1 MKKIIYPLSLILLFI
16 TCSQQSTESSDKS
29 LVEDNDLAELIT
41 KRTYY
46 TKQINDLSLELE
58 NINSAI
64 DALGGT
70 EKRQLITAF
79 KSKKQPFEHQLEVQ
93 ANIKT
98 RQNVLIY
105 PEFAGRLIKLKV
117 EEGQKVKKGTL
128 LAIIE
133 DAGLKDQLDQIKL
146 QLDLTKTTF
155 ERTKRLWDQKIGSE
169 MMYLEAQ
176 TRYKAA
182 KKQVSQIRQQLAKT
196 KIYAPFS
203 GVIDQI
209 PARLGSNLIPGV
221 TPVLR
226 IVNLNSM
233 FAESDVPENYL
244 PNITKGSKATV
255 TIPALNLVQK
265 TQVHQ
270 TGNFISA
277 TNRTFRVEARLENPE
292 GIIKPNLN
300 ARLSIIDYYNPE
312 AIMIP
317 LRVIR
322 ENANGQP
329 YVFILSNPEKDNGYT
344 TEKRMIV
351 LGKSKEEMIEILE
364 GVTIDELIADEGV
377 SLLVSNQKVKRIL
390 EK

>member
-16 TCSQQSTESSDKS
+16 TCSQQSTESSDKN
-29 LVEDNDLAELIT
+29 LVEDNDLAELIS

-79 KSKKQPFEHQLEVQ
+79 KSKKQPFEHQLEIQ

-203 GVIDQI
+203 GVIDEI

-390 EK
+390 E

>member
-16 TCSQQSTESSDKS
+16 TCSQQSTESSDKN
-29 LVEDNDLAELIT
+29 LVEDNDLAELIS

-79 KSKKQPFEHQLEVQ
+79 KSKTQPFEHQLEVQ

-203 GVIDQI
+203 GVIDEI

>member
-16 TCSQQSTESSDKS
+16 TCSQQSTKSSDKS
-29 LVEDNDLAELIT
+29 LLEDNDLAELIA

-58 NINSAI
+58 NINNAI

-182 KKQVSQIRQQLAKT
+182 RKKVSQIRQQLAKT

-203 GVIDQI
+203 GVIDEI

-390 EK
+390 E

>member
-29 LVEDNDLAELIT
+29 LVEDNDLAELIA

-58 NINSAI
+58 NINSSI

-182 KKQVSQIRQQLAKT
+182 RKQVSQIRQQLAKT

-203 GVIDQI
+203 GVIDEI

-244 PNITKGSKATV
+244 TNITKGSKATV

-390 EK
+390 E

>member
-29 LVEDNDLAELIT
+29 LVENNDLAELIT

-196 KIYAPFS
+196 KIYAPFN
-203 GVIDQI
+203 GVIDEI

-329 YVFILSNPEKDNGYT
+329 YIFILSNPEKDNGYT

-364 GVTIDELIADEGV
+364 GVTIGELIADEGV

-390 EK
+390 E

>member
-16 TCSQQSTESSDKS
+16 TCSQQSTESSDKN
-29 LVEDNDLAELIT
+29 LVEDNDLAELIS

-79 KSKKQPFEHQLEVQ
+79 KSKTQPFEHQLEVQ

-203 GVIDQI
+203 GVIDEI

-390 EK
+390 E

>member
-29 LVEDNDLAELIT
+29 LVEDNDLAELIA

-182 KKQVSQIRQQLAKT
+182 RKQVSQIRQQLAKT

-203 GVIDQI
+203 GVIDEI

-390 EK
+390 E

>member
-16 TCSQQSTESSDKS
+16 TCTQQSTENSDKS
-29 LVEDNDLAELIT
+29 LSEDNNLKELIA

-64 DALGGT
+64 DAMGET

-79 KSKKQPFEHQLEVQ
+79 KSKKQPFEHQLEIQ

-203 GVIDQI
+203 GVIDEI

-364 GVTIDELIADEGV
+364 GVEIDELIADEGV

-390 EK
+390 E

>member
-16 TCSQQSTESSDKS
+16 KCSQQSTESSDKS
-29 LVEDNDLAELIT
+29 LVEDNDLAELIS

-79 KSKKQPFEHQLEVQ
+79 KSKKEPFEHQLEVQ

-203 GVIDQI
+203 GVIDEI

-244 PNITKGSKATV
+244 SNITKGSKATV

-329 YVFILSNPEKDNGYT
+329 YVFILSNPEKDNVYT

-390 EK
+390 E

>member
-16 TCSQQSTESSDKS
+16 TCSQQSTESSDKN

-105 PEFAGRLIKLKV
+105 PEFAGRLIKLNV

-203 GVIDQI
+203 GVIDEI

-351 LGKSKEEMIEILE
+351 LGKSKEEMIEIVE
-364 GVTIDELIADEGV
+364 GVEIDELIADEGV

-390 EK
+390 E

>member
-29 LVEDNDLAELIT
+29 LVEDNDLAELIA

-79 KSKKQPFEHQLEVQ
+79 KSKTQPFEHQLEVQ

-390 EK
+390 E

>member
-16 TCSQQSTESSDKS
+16 TCSQKSTESSDKN
-29 LVEDNDLAELIT
+29 LVEDNDLAELIS

-64 DALGGT
+64 NALSGT

-79 KSKKQPFEHQLEVQ
+79 KSKTQPFEHQLEVQ

-105 PEFAGRLIKLKV
+105 PEFTGRLIKLKV

-203 GVIDQI
+203 GVIDEI

-244 PNITKGSKATV
+244 PNISKGSKATV

-390 EK
+390 E

>member
-29 LVEDNDLAELIT
+29 PVEDNDLAELIA

-93 ANIKT
+93 ANINT

-182 KKQVSQIRQQLAKT
+182 RKQVSQIRQQLAKT

-203 GVIDQI
+203 GVIDEI

-390 EK
+390 E

>member
-29 LVEDNDLAELIT
+29 LVEDNDLAELIS

-79 KSKKQPFEHQLEVQ
+79 KSKKQPFEHQLEIQ

-117 EEGQKVKKGTL
+117 EEGQKVKEGTL

-203 GVIDQI
+203 GVIDEI

-364 GVTIDELIADEGV
+364 GVEIDELIADEGV

-390 EK
+390 E

>member
-16 TCSQQSTESSDKS
+16 TCSQQSTESSDKN
-29 LVEDNDLAELIT
+29 LVEDNDLAELIS

-46 TKQINDLSLELE
+46 TKQINDLSIELE

-79 KSKKQPFEHQLEVQ
+79 KSKTQPFEHQLEVQ

-105 PEFAGRLIKLKV
+105 PEFAGRLIKLNV

-203 GVIDQI
+203 GVIDEI

-390 EK
+390 E

>member
-16 TCSQQSTESSDKS
+16 TCSQQRTEISDKS
-29 LVEDNDLAELIT
+29 LVEDNDLTELIT

-196 KIYAPFS
+196 KIYAPFN
-203 GVIDQI
+203 GVIDEI

-329 YVFILSNPEKDNGYT
+329 YIFILSNPEKDNGYT

-364 GVTIDELIADEGV
+364 GVTIGELIADEGV

-390 EK
+390 E

>member
-1 MKKIIYPLSLILLFI
+1 MKKIISTLSLIFLFI
-16 TCSQQSTESSDKS
+16 TCTQQNTENSDKS
-29 LVEDNDLAELIT
+29 LSEDNNLKKLIA

-58 NINSAI
+58 KINSAI

-203 GVIDQI
+203 GVIDEI

-364 GVTIDELIADEGV
+364 GVEIDELIADEGV

-390 EK
+390 E

>member
-16 TCSQQSTESSDKS
+16 KCSQQSTESSDKS
-29 LVEDNDLAELIT
+29 LVEDNDLAELIS

-79 KSKKQPFEHQLEVQ
+79 KSKKEPFEHQLEVQ

-203 GVIDQI
+203 GVIDEI

-244 PNITKGSKATV
+244 SNITKGSKATV

-364 GVTIDELIADEGV
+364 GVEIDELIADEGV

-390 EK
+390 E

>member
-16 TCSQQSTESSDKS
+16 TCSQQSTESSDKN
-29 LVEDNDLAELIT
+29 LVEDNDLAELIS

-79 KSKKQPFEHQLEVQ
+79 KSKTQPFEHQLEVQ

-105 PEFAGRLIKLKV
+105 PEFAGRLIKLNV

-203 GVIDQI
+203 GVIDEI
-209 PARLGSNLIPGV
+209 SARLGSNLIPGV

-390 EK
+390 E

>member
-16 TCSQQSTESSDKS
+16 MCSQQSTESSDKS
-29 LVEDNDLAELIT
+29 LIEDNDLAELIT

-203 GVIDQI
+203 GVIDEI

-390 EK
+390 E